1 MTEEKARQSELYL
14 VGIVCYYGRHYS
26 TFFFQTRIRRWMYFD
41 DAHVKEV
48 ALISEIRFDHK
59 IIFTETSDKKI
70 TIPKCSD
77 FYCQQTTL

>member
-41 DAHVKEV
+41 DAHVIEV
-48 ALISEIRFDHK
+48 ALISEIRFDRE
-59 IIFTETSDKKI
+59 IIFTETSDKK
-70 TIPKCSD
+70 
-77 FYCQQTTL
+77 